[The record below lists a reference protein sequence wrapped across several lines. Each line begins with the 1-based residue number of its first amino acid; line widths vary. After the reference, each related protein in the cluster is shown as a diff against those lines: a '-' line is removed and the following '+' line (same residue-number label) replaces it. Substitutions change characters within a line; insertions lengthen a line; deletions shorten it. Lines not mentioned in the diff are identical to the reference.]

1 MSENETDHGGTS
13 LTEGAAV
20 SGLVPADAA
29 SHAAPTMHEHT
40 CGGGSWFGSW
50 SYGGRCQWCG
60 AVLPIA
66 KAEGR

>member
-20 SGLVPADAA
+20 SGSDSDQRPHD
-29 SHAAPTMHEHT
+29 APTMHKHT
-40 CGGGSWFGSW
+40 CGGGSWFGNW
-50 SYGGRCQWCG
+50 SSGGRCQWCG